1 MVVVDEKTVVLGLEQ
16 AVCTMNFVLIP
27 ERLSILICNFR
38 FTT

>member
-16 AVCTMNFVLIP
+16 AVRTMKIVLIP
-27 ERLSILICNFR
+27 QHLSILIRNLR